1 MLLRPALKLSMF
13 VMMVLML
20 MVMATAFA
28 VLIMVMMVL
37 VIVVMATALAV
48 LIVVMMMVLVIMV
61 MAAAFAVL
69 IMVMMMVLMIVVMA
83 AALAILFMLAA
94 EFGQFAQL
102 SNQIADESHHAFFN
116 LMEVNAENDIGGTDF
131 NGAVRLGAVLAAL
144 NLYGCANGGYHNRL
158 ILAPG
163 YKALDVADENI
174 VLISP
179 AVGFLHSGYH
189 CGNKLIRSVGS
200 GKLNIKISGDYASF
214 IVKSCAYIYMYHVQ
228 VPLMFKLSREWVSTR
243 QDRWACCPR

>member
-37 VIVVMATALAV
+37 VIVVMAAAFAV
-48 LIVVMMMVLVIMV
+48 LIVVMMVLMIVVMATTLAMLIMVMMMVLVIMV
-61 MAAAFAVL
+61 MAAAFT
-69 IMVMMMVLMIVVMA
+69 II
-83 AALAILFMLAA
+83 FMLAA

-131 NGAVRLGAVLAAL
+131 NGAGRLGADLAAL

-189 CGNKLIRSVGS
+189 CGNKLIRSISS
-200 GKLNIKISGDYASF
+200 GKFKLKIS
-214 IVKSCAYIYMYHVQ
+214 
-228 VPLMFKLSREWVSTR
+228 
-243 QDRWACCPR
+243 